1 MSTGATRA
9 GARLRLAT
17 DGDAGRL
24 AVLISEAYR
33 VERHFVEGERIGPE
47 GVRDHLS
54 RGVFLVLPGRERS
67 SGELE
72 ACVYLEPRGELGYLG
87 MLSVAPHRQGAG
99 LGNRLLCA
107 GEEWLAHQGCR
118 EIEIYVVDQRTELFP
133 WYEKRGY
140 RITGTA
146 PFTDVDRLLRPCRF
160 AVMRKPVGR
169 SEAGVLEQ

>member
-1 MSTGATRA
+1 MSTGAIGTRA
-9 GARLRLAT
+9 SLRVAT
-17 DGDAGRL
+17 DGDAGPL

-33 VERHFVEGERIGPE
+33 VETHFVEGDRIDPE

-54 RGVFLVLPGRERS
+54 RGVFLVLPGGERS

-72 ACVYLEPRGELGYLG
+72 ACVYLEPRGALGYLG

-99 LGNRLLCA
+99 LGHRLLCA

-146 PFTDVDRLLRPCRF
+146 PFIDVDRLLRPCCF
-160 AVMRKPVGR
+160 VVMRKPVGR
-169 SEAGVLEQ
+169 SEAAGLER